1 MRAAIGYFRAIMTAE
16 EHKQAIKELTLIP
29 GIDRKVADDLIEMG
43 ITRLSQLKNKD
54 PEKLFSKSNREK
66 GSVQD
71 RSLLYMFRCAV
82 YFASNEK
89 HDEEKLKWK
98 NWKDK

>member
-1 MRAAIGYFRAIMTAE
+1 MGYLRGIMTAE

-29 GIDRKVADDLIEMG
+29 GIGRAVADDLIEMG
-43 ITRLSQLKNKD
+43 ITKVSQLKNKD
-54 PEKLFSKSNREK
+54 AEKLYSKSNREK

-89 HDEEKLKWK
+89 HDEEKLKWR